1 MSYVTMTQVRM
12 PAMKEPKPP
21 RTKAYPSDLSDEQW
35 QVLQSLI
42 PPAKRGGRP
51 RKVDMREVVN
61 AIFYLEKT
69 GCQWAFL
76 PGDFPPKSTVY
87 DYFKLWRGDGTWQAF
102 LDALRVA
109 VRLQQ
114 GRDETPSLAC
124 IDSQTVKTTEIGGE
138 TGYDGGKKI
147 KGRKRHIVVDSLG
160 LLMAVVVTSAALDD
174 GKAAP
179 LVLQK
184 LRTADYPRLQVI
196 LGDNK
201 YRSRVL
207 SRWLKLKQVSYR
219 IEVRNRPEGAE
230 GFQPIKL
237 RWKVERTFAWLGRYR
252 RLSKD
257 YEYYNE
263 SSEAHVLASSVHL
276 LLRKLR
282 PAKNQQMPP
291 FKYPKK
297 QSPERVGA

>member
-1 MSYVTMTQVRM
+1 
-12 PAMKEPKPP
+12 MKEPKAP
-21 RTKAYPSDLSDEQW
+21 RSKAYPSDLTDEQW
-35 QVLQSLI
+35 EVLQPLI

-51 RKVDMREVVN
+51 REVDLREVVN

-76 PGDFPPKSTVY
+76 PGEFPPKSTVH
-87 DYFKLWRGDGTWQAF
+87 DYFQRWRGDGTWQAF
-102 LDALRVA
+102 LDALRAA
-109 VRLQQ
+109 VRLEQ
-114 GRDETPSLAC
+114 GHPETPSLGC
-124 IDSQTVKTTEIGGE
+124 IDSQTVKTTEIGGDK
-138 TGYDGGKKI
+138 GYDGGKKV

-160 LLMAVVVTSAALDD
+160 LLMAVAVTSAALDD

-184 LRTADYPRLQVI
+184 LRAADYPRLQVI

-207 SRWLKLKQVSYR
+207 SRWMKCQQVSYR

-257 YEYYNE
+257 YEYYNQ
-263 SSEAHVLASSVHL
+263 SSEAHVLASAVHL
-276 LLRKLR
+276 LLRKLK
-282 PAKNQQMPP
+282 PATSQQLPP
-291 FKYPKK
+291 FMYPKK
-297 QSPERVGA
+297 QSPKCVAAEGFLSG

>member
-1 MSYVTMTQVRM
+1 
-12 PAMKEPKPP
+12 MKEPK
-21 RTKAYPSDLSDEQW
+21 RRRSKAYPSDLTDAQW
-35 QVLQSLI
+35 EVLHPLI

-51 RKVDMREVVN
+51 RKVDLREVVN

-69 GCQWAFL
+69 GCQWAYL
-76 PGDFPPKSTVY
+76 PGDFPPKSTVH
-87 DYFKLWRGDGTWQAF
+87 DYFQLWRNHGTWQAI
-102 LDALRVA
+102 LDALRRA
-109 VRLQQ
+109 VRVQEKRQ
-114 GRDETPSLAC
+114 EPPSLAC
-124 IDSQTVKTTEIGGE
+124 IDSQAVKSTEMGGE

-184 LRTADYPRLQVI
+184 LKAADYPRLLVI

-201 YRSRVL
+201 YRSRSL

-219 IEVRNRPEGAE
+219 IEVRNRPEGTE
-230 GFQPIKL
+230 GFKPIKL

-257 YEYYNE
+257 YEYYTE

-282 PAKNQQMPP
+282 PAKNHPSMPP

-297 QSPERVGA
+297 HSPEVAAV

>member
-1 MSYVTMTQVRM
+1 MIPARM
-12 PAMKEPKPP
+12 PAMKEPKLP
-21 RTKAYPSDLSDEQW
+21 RSKVYPSDLTDEQW
-35 QVLQSLI
+35 QVLQPRI

-51 RKVDMREVVN
+51 REVDMREVVN

-76 PGDFPPKSTVY
+76 PGDFPPKSTVH
-87 DYFKLWRGDGTWQAF
+87 DYFKRWRRDGTWQAI
-102 LDALRVA
+102 LDALRCA
-109 VRLQQ
+109 VRLEQ
-114 GRDETPSLAC
+114 GRPETPSLGC
-124 IDSQTVKTTEIGGE
+124 IDSQTVKTTEIGGDK
-138 TGYDGGKKI
+138 GYDGGKKI

-160 LLMAVVVTSAALDD
+160 LLMAVAVTSAALDD

-179 LVLQK
+179 RVLQK
-184 LRTADYPRLQVI
+184 LRAADYPRLQVI

-201 YRSRVL
+201 YRSQVL
-207 SRWLKLKQVSYR
+207 SRWMKLKQVSYR

-257 YEYYNE
+257 YEYYNH

-282 PAKNQQMPP
+282 PATNPQMPP
-291 FKYPKK
+291 FRYPKK
-297 QSPERVGA
+297 QLPECVAA

>member
-1 MSYVTMTQVRM
+1 ME
-12 PAMKEPKPP
+12 EPKSP
-21 RTKAYPSDLSDEQW
+21 RSKAYPSDLTDEQW
-35 QVLQSLI
+35 AVLQGLI

-51 RKVDMREVVN
+51 RKVDMREVLN

-69 GCQWAFL
+69 GCQWSYL

-87 DYFKLWRGDGTWQAF
+87 DYYKHWRNDGTWQAF
-102 LDALRVA
+102 LDALRRA
-109 VRLQQ
+109 VRQQQ
-114 GRDETPSLAC
+114 GRLETPSLAC
-124 IDSQTVKTTEIGGE
+124 IDSQTVKTTEMGGDK
-138 TGYDGGKKI
+138 GYDGGKKI

-160 LLMAVVVTSAALDD
+160 LLMAVAITSAALDD

-179 LVLQK
+179 LVLRK
-184 LRTADYPRLQVI
+184 LKAAAYPRLEVI

-201 YRSRVL
+201 YHSHHL
-207 SRWLKLKQVSYR
+207 SRWMKLKQVSYR
-219 IEVRNRPEGAE
+219 IEVRNRPEGTE

-263 SSEAHVLASSVHL
+263 SSAAHVLACSVHL

-282 PAKNQQMPP
+282 PAQKHQMPP
-291 FKYPKK
+291 FMYPKK
-297 QSPERVGA
+297 QSSEVTAG

>member
-1 MSYVTMTQVRM
+1 
-12 PAMKEPKPP
+12 MKEPKSP
-21 RTKAYPSDLSDEQW
+21 RSKAYPSDLTDAQW
-35 QVLQSLI
+35 EVLQPLI

-69 GCQWAFL
+69 GCQWAYL
-76 PGDFPPKSTVY
+76 PGDFPAKSTVH
-87 DYFKLWRGDGTWQAF
+87 DYFSLWRGNGTWQVF
-102 LDALRVA
+102 LDALRRA
-109 VRLQQ
+109 VRVQE
-114 GRDETPSLAC
+114 GRQETPSLAC
-124 IDSQTVKTTEIGGE
+124 IDSQSVKTTEIGGE
-138 TGYDGGKKI
+138 KGYDGGKKI

-160 LLMAVVVTSAALDD
+160 LLMAVVVTSAAVDD
-174 GKAAP
+174 GAAAP

-184 LRTADYPRLQVI
+184 LKAADYPRLLVI

-201 YRSRVL
+201 YRNHHL
-207 SRWLKLKQVSYR
+207 SRWMKIKQVSYR
-219 IEVRNRPEGAE
+219 LEVRNRPEGAE
-230 GFQPIKL
+230 GFVPIKL

-282 PAKNQQMPP
+282 PAKNNSMPA

-297 QSPERVGA
+297 QAAKVAVP

>member
-1 MSYVTMTQVRM
+1 
-12 PAMKEPKPP
+12 MKELKAL
-21 RTKAYPSDLSDEQW
+21 RRKAYPTDLTDEQW
-35 QVLQSLI
+35 AVLQLLI

-51 RKVDMREVVN
+51 RKVDMREVAN

-76 PGDFPPKSTVY
+76 PGDFPPKSTVH
-87 DYFKLWRGDGTWQAF
+87 DYFQCWRNNGTWQAI
-102 LDALRVA
+102 LDALRCA
-109 VRLQQ
+109 VRQQQ
-114 GRDETPSLAC
+114 GREETPSLAC
-124 IDSQTVKTTEIGGE
+124 IDSQTVKSTEMGGDK
-138 TGYDGGKKI
+138 GYDGGKKI

-184 LRTADYPRLQVI
+184 LKSADYPRLLVI

-201 YRSRVL
+201 YRNHHL

-263 SSEAHVLASSVHL
+263 SSEAHVVASSVHL
-276 LLRKLR
+276 LLRKLK
-282 PAKNQQMPP
+282 PAQNPQMPP

-297 QSPERVGA
+297 QSSETAVV

>member
-1 MSYVTMTQVRM
+1 
-12 PAMKEPKPP
+12 MKEPKPP
-21 RTKAYPSDLSDEQW
+21 RSKVYPSDLTDEQW
-35 QVLQSLI
+35 EVLQALI

-51 RKVDMREVVN
+51 REVDMREVVN

-76 PGDFPPKSTVY
+76 PGDFPPKSTVH
-87 DYFKLWRGDGTWQAF
+87 DYFKLWRGDGTWQTF
-102 LDALRVA
+102 LDALRAA
-109 VRLQQ
+109 VRVQQ
-114 GRDETPSLAC
+114 GRPETPSLAC

-138 TGYDGGKKI
+138 KGYDGGKKI

-184 LRTADYPRLQVI
+184 LRATDYPRLQVI

-201 YRSRVL
+201 YRSHVL
-207 SRWLKLKQVSYR
+207 SRWMKLKQVSYR

-263 SSEAHVLASSVHL
+263 SSEAHVLAASVHL

-297 QSPERVGA
+297 QSPERAVV

>member
-1 MSYVTMTQVRM
+1 
-12 PAMKEPKPP
+12 MKEPKSP
-21 RTKAYPSDLSDEQW
+21 RSKAYPSDLTDEQW
-35 QVLQSLI
+35 EVLQPLI

-51 RKVDMREVVN
+51 REVDMLEVVN

-69 GCQWAFL
+69 GCQWAYL
-76 PGDFPPKSTVY
+76 PGDFPAKSTVH
-87 DYFKLWRGDGTWQAF
+87 DYFNLWRGNGTWQAM
-102 LDALRVA
+102 LDALRRA
-109 VRLQQ
+109 VRVQE
-114 GRDETPSLAC
+114 GRQETPSLAC
-124 IDSQTVKTTEIGGE
+124 IDSQSVKTTEIGGE
-138 TGYDGGKKI
+138 KGYDGGKKI

-184 LRTADYPRLQVI
+184 LKTADYPRLLVI

-201 YRSRVL
+201 YRNHHL
-207 SRWLKLKQVSYR
+207 SRWMKLKQVSYR
-219 IEVRNRPEGAE
+219 IEVSNRPEGTQ

-257 YEYYNE
+257 YEYANE

-276 LLRKLR
+276 LLRKLK
-282 PAKNQQMPP
+282 PAKNHQMPP

-297 QSPERVGA
+297 KPAETTVL

>member
-1 MSYVTMTQVRM
+1 
-12 PAMKEPKPP
+12 MKEPKSP
-21 RTKAYPSDLSDEQW
+21 RSKAYPSDMTDEQW
-35 QVLQSLI
+35 TVLQERI
-42 PPAKRGGRP
+42 PSAKRGGRP

-69 GCQWAFL
+69 GCPWSFL
-76 PGDFPPKSTVY
+76 PGDFPPKSTVH
-87 DYFKLWRGDGTWQAF
+87 DYFKLWRGNGTWQAIV
-102 LDALRVA
+102 DALRCA
-109 VRLQQ
+109 VRVQE
-114 GRDETPSLAC
+114 GREETPSLAC
-124 IDSQTVKTTEIGGE
+124 IDSQTVKTTEMGGDK
-138 TGYDGGKKI
+138 GYDGGKKI

-160 LLMAVVVTSAALDD
+160 LLMAVVVISAALDD

-179 LVLQK
+179 LVLEK
-184 LRTADYPRLQVI
+184 LKAADYPRLEVI

-201 YRSRVL
+201 YRNHQL
-207 SRWLKLKQVSYR
+207 SRWMKLKQVSYR
-219 IEVRNRPEGAE
+219 IEVRNRPEGTE

-276 LLRKLR
+276 LLRKLK
-282 PAKNQQMPP
+282 PAKDRQMPP

-297 QSPERVGA
+297 QAAETAAA

>member
-1 MSYVTMTQVRM
+1 ME
-12 PAMKEPKPP
+12 EPKSP
-21 RTKAYPSDLSDEQW
+21 RSKAYPSDLTDEQW
-35 QVLQSLI
+35 AVLQDLI

-51 RKVDMREVVN
+51 RKVDMREVLN

-69 GCQWAFL
+69 GCQWSFL

-87 DYFKLWRGDGTWQAF
+87 DYYKHWRNDGTWQTY
-102 LDALRVA
+102 LDALRCA
-109 VRLQQ
+109 VRQQQ
-114 GRDETPSLAC
+114 GRLETPSLAC
-124 IDSQTVKTTEIGGE
+124 IDSQTVKTTEMGGDK
-138 TGYDGGKKI
+138 GYDGGKKI

-160 LLMAVVVTSAALDD
+160 LLMAVAITSAALDD

-179 LVLQK
+179 LVLRK
-184 LRTADYPRLQVI
+184 LKAADYPRLQVI

-201 YRSRVL
+201 YHSHHL
-207 SRWLKLKQVSYR
+207 SRWMKLKQVSYR
-219 IEVRNRPEGAE
+219 IEVRNRPEGTE

-263 SSEAHVLASSVHL
+263 SSEAHVLACSVHL

-282 PAKNQQMPP
+282 PAQNHQKPP
-291 FKYPKK
+291 FMYPKK
-297 QSPERVGA
+297 RPSEVIAG